1 MPSRLHVASRAAV
14 AILAAAVGFLLVTQ
28 FRGQERFTQRLEAE
42 SEGDLARILASLN
55 SETDSLREEIAS
67 LKLQLLTLQTSS
79 ARDAAAV
86 KAAREQLTA
95 LEVLAGTSSAHGTG
109 VVVRIEDA
117 SHALRYDTFVDIV
130 QELRDAG
137 AEAVEISSLDGGAVR
152 VVAST
157 AFVDP
162 SETGDDSK
170 GVLVDGTL
178 LSSPYRYLVIGDPR
192 TLAAALDIPG
202 GVLDVLR
209 QKDAQGVVTQRDEV
223 SITSLRAAP
232 SPRYA
237 RPAAGGG

>member
-1 MPSRLHVASRAAV
+1 VPNRLNIASRAAV
-14 AILAAAVGFLLVTQ
+14 AVLAAAVGFLLVTQ

-55 SETDSLREEIAS
+55 TETDSLREEIAS

-95 LEVLAGTSSAHGTG
+95 LEVLAGTSPAHGAG

-137 AEAVEISSLDGGAVR
+137 AEAIAINDHRVGVQSAFTQDGDRAVLDGARLDTPYR
-152 VVAST
+152 VVAIG
-157 AFVDP
+157 APD
-162 SETGDDSK
+162 
-170 GVLVDGTL
+170 TL
-178 LSSPYRYLVIGDPR
+178 DAG
-192 TLAAALDIPG
+192 LAIPG
-202 GVLDVLR
+202 GVVDTLTAAKGVKVTVNRQADV
-209 QKDAQGVVTQRDEV
+209 EV
-223 SITSLRAAP
+223 PALESPPSFRAA
-232 SPRYA
+232 
-237 RPAAGGG
+237 RPVTSDR